1 MLGKTKKVS
10 IDGSEMDYVVFGNG
24 ETPLVMI
31 PGLSDGLKTV
41 KGQGFTLASYY
52 KEYAKDFKVYI
63 FSRKNQ
69 LQESYTTRD
78 MARDQKAAMDILG
91 LKEVYLM
98 GISQGG
104 MISQYIAIDYPQLV
118 KGLVLGVTVSRPN
131 ATLQR
136 VVDSWIEMAHREDYS
151 SLIIDTMERTFTEE
165 GLKKYKKLY
174 PIISRIGRPESF
186 ERFII
191 QAKACLG
198 HNAYEELNK
207 IKAPTLIIGGDSD
220 RVAGE
225 NSSEEMVER
234 IENSRLLL
242 YKGLGHGAYE
252 EAKDFNSQVIAF
264 FQQ

>member
-1 MLGKTKKVS
+1 MFGKTKQIVQ
-10 IDGSEMDYVVFGNG
+10 GETEMDYVVFGSG
-24 ETPLVMI
+24 EKPLVVI
-31 PGLSDGLKTV
+31 PGLGDGLKTV

-52 KEYAKDFKVYI
+52 KAYAKDFKVYI

-69 LQESYTTRD
+69 LQENYTTRD
-78 MARDQKAAMDILG
+78 MARDQKSAMDILG
-91 LKEVYLM
+91 LNEVYLM

-104 MISQYIAIDYPQLV
+104 MISQYIAIDYPHLV

-131 ATLQR
+131 PTLKK
-136 VVDSWIEMAHREDYS
+136 VVESWIEMAQCDDYS

-191 QAKACLG
+191 QAKACLS
-198 HNAYEELNK
+198 HNAYEELSK

-220 RVAGE
+220 KVVGE
-225 NSSEEMVER
+225 NSSEEMAEK
-234 IENSRLLL
+234 IENSRLVM
-242 YKGLGHGAYE
+242 YAGLGHGAYE

-264 FQQ
+264 FQE